1 MFKFTQIF
9 KPMELTGYGI
19 LVLLGKVVTFSKLPE
34 LMKVADFSG
43 GQPKFCI
50 CSPNRQDTNRIRTV
64 TKSALWAGLCDA
76 WAGKNK
82 AKGKINS
89 APPCLFRGK
98 VGISVSWFLPV
109 NGSLSRFPFYETN
122 WNAKPGVQPSGL
134 SYQFC
139 PTLSIWKVADYEA
152 LIFQHTIMFNW
163 TAMLDF
169 TAISAIFYIHCCA

>member
-1 MFKFTQIF
+1 MHRSRYFLQFSIFRLLFKFTQIF

-64 TKSALWAGLCDA
+64 TKSAPWAGLCDA

-89 APPCLFRGK
+89 APPVYLGARWGFLF
-98 VGISVSWFLPV
+98 SD
-109 NGSLSRFPFYETN
+109 
-122 WNAKPGVQPSGL
+122 
-134 SYQFC
+134 FC
-139 PTLSIWKVADYEA
+139 QSMEA
-152 LIFQHTIMFNW
+152 
-163 TAMLDF
+163 
-169 TAISAIFYIHCCA
+169 